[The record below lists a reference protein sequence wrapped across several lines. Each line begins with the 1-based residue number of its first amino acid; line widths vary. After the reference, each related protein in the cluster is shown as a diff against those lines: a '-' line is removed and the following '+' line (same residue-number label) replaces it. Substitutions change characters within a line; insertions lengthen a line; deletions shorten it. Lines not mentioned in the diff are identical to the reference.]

1 MTNPLFW
8 LIMVSMSRNVL
19 TLFLALAIA
28 LVGYQPFQGMTAAAQ
43 EPAME
48 MMASADGDCPD
59 MKKDDC
65 CDKTE
70 KNKRLCLWNDACA
83 ARCHV
88 NTGLEVTFVVP
99 AIRVMRAQIV
109 VFAEPPLLHAARAGP
124 LYRPPIT

>member
-1 MTNPLFW
+1 
-8 LIMVSMSRNVL
+8 MVLMSRNVL
-19 TLFLALAIA
+19 TLFLAIAIA

-43 EPAME
+43 DAPME
-48 MMASADGDCPD
+48 MSAAADGDCPE
-59 MKKDDC
+59 MAKDDC

-88 NTGLEVTFVVP
+88 NTGLEAAFVLPLMRV
-99 AIRVMRAQIV
+99 IRPQIV
-109 VFAEPPLLHAARAGP
+109 AFVEPSPLHAARAGP